1 MSLEW
6 VAISLVGGSLTVGTV
21 TLFIA
26 WRVLRST
33 RRSER
38 AGDERLEILR
48 EQQQRLK
55 FWGEER
61 RLLLEELARQR
72 SILREQQE
80 RLKLMYEEHRLL
92 GEELERERSA
102 GNGAGRLLELPA
114 PSTSERSWLWRWW
127 RGVFGAYP
135 PPYREPPA

>member
-6 VAISLVGGSLTVGTV
+6 VAICLVGGSLTVSTV

-55 FWGEER
+55 LWGEER
-61 RLLLEELARQR
+61 RLLLEELERQR
-72 SILREQQE
+72 SV
-80 RLKLMYEEHRLL
+80 
-92 GEELERERSA
+92 
-102 GNGAGRLLELPA
+102 GNGAGPLLELPA
-114 PSTSERSWLWRWW
+114 HSASERPKLWRWW

-135 PPYREPPA
+135 HPIGNRRYRG

>member
-6 VAISLVGGSLTVGTV
+6 VTFYLVVSSLVFSVV
-21 TLFIA
+21 TLAIA
-26 WRVLRST
+26 SGVLRST

-55 FWGEER
+55 LWGEER

-102 GNGAGRLLELPA
+102 GNGVGRLRELPA
-114 PSTSERSWLWRWW
+114 PSESEQPKLWRWW
-127 RGVFGAYP
+127 LDAQPKLWRWWLGTF
-135 PPYREPPA
+135 

>member
-6 VAISLVGGSLTVGTV
+6 VTFCLVVSSLVFSVV

-26 WRVLRST
+26 WQVLRST
-33 RRSER
+33 HRSER

-48 EQQQRLK
+48 EHQQRLK
-55 FWGEER
+55 LWGEER
-61 RLLLEELARQR
+61 RLLLEELERQR
-72 SILREQQE
+72 SV
-80 RLKLMYEEHRLL
+80 
-92 GEELERERSA
+92 

-114 PSTSERSWLWRWW
+114 PSSSERPKLRGWW
-127 RGVFGAYP
+127 RGVFRAYP

>member
-6 VAISLVGGSLTVGTV
+6 VAICLVGGSLTVSIV

-26 WRVLRST
+26 WQVLRST

-48 EQQQRLK
+48 EHQQRLK
-55 FWGEER
+55 LWGEER
-61 RLLLEELARQR
+61 RLLLEELERQR
-72 SILREQQE
+72 SV
-80 RLKLMYEEHRLL
+80 
-92 GEELERERSA
+92 

-114 PSTSERSWLWRWW
+114 PSSSEQPMLWRWW
-127 RGVFGAYP
+127 RGVFRAYP
-135 PPYREPPA
+135 PPYREPRA